1 MIVLKV
7 YKQNTLERD
16 SICLIQVSK
25 ILQKIINNYNS
36 LNEFAKQIE
45 ISSAYIS
52 KLINLKYKN
61 LPSPKILQKIAEGS
75 KGLTTY
81 NELMQICGY
90 GQTIEKTSIEQ
101 GAIEYLK
108 EIVKRQESGWSL
120 VEIVLNYIKKLERG
134 DYILDTQEN
143 TKNKNL
149 WHTTIIGKE

>member
-1 MIVLKV
+1 MKV
-7 YKQNTLERD
+7 YKQNTLEQD

-61 LPSPKILQKIAEGS
+61 PPSPKILQKIAEGS